1 MKTWNK
7 QKQML
12 AAGLASMCILA
23 VYHTEVAKLTLHATD
38 ITMAWKRKP
47 TQNRFVVSF
56 LENEYV

>member
-1 MKTWNK
+1 
-7 QKQML
+7 ML
-12 AAGLASMCILA
+12 AAGLTSMCILA